1 MWLYFEYSDIDLVGT
16 LASKVIAG
24 AGALADQYT
33 NIQDQNAYLR
43 ITKVVSTIT
52 EFDQIALRI
61 SVESTLAHKFQL
73 IAMKGAR
80 VEDDWRSMMGSV
92 VGGIEQ
98 MMTDFLKVNE
108 TKAKLLGRADG
119 QKVILYLQQEA
130 VAENLGVIDAVDMT
144 RFSAVAGEICSEL
157 DLKPSDTVVASTT
170 PTTTSTEGVI
180 HQGIMQKRGSFI
192 PYWHTRKFILKAG
205 VLEYFAVDASTGQLT
220 RKGGVQIMKTTKI
233 MDCSYR
239 LFSHCFNIHNGVDTH
254 PLSCDSAES
263 KEAWMASLKGLVN
276 SIA

>member
-1 MWLYFEYSDIDLVGT
+1 
-16 LASKVIAG
+16 
-24 AGALADQYT
+24 
-33 NIQDQNAYLR
+33 
-43 ITKVVSTIT
+43 VVSTIT

-80 VEDDWRSMMGSV
+80 VEEDDWRSMMGSV

-157 DLKPSDTVVASTT
+157 ETQR
-170 PTTTSTEGVI
+170 
-180 HQGIMQKRGSFI
+180 HCGSF
-192 PYWHTRKFILKAG
+192 H
-205 VLEYFAVDASTGQLT
+205 
-220 RKGGVQIMKTTKI
+220 
-233 MDCSYR
+233 
-239 LFSHCFNIHNGVDTH
+239 DTYH
-254 PLSCDSAES
+254 DFY
-263 KEAWMASLKGLVN
+263 
-276 SIA
+276 